1 MTNPAIA
8 SLAGPALVV
17 LAFCVVLLAA
27 ASAAAK
33 GVRDRRGAR
42 RRATAQKHRPTA
54 IALAGGLT
62 PSRELPTERGES
74 EELDRA
80 MIDILPLL
88 RGDDRTGLLRA
99 LEDRGVVDR
108 ARRETYSRRSLRRAG
123 AAETLGVCGTRRALP
138 ELGRLL
144 RDRDPEV
151 RVVAAR
157 ALGRLGGAGAVPFL
171 LASLEKPRPL
181 PLSIVT
187 MALMH
192 VGPAAI
198 DELREGLRSPSP
210 RAREAAAAILGQHGA
225 IGALD
230 ELIDALGDRD
240 ATVRARAASAV
251 GRIGSPRAV
260 DRLLEILGDGDELEV
275 RRAAVTALGA
285 IGSPRA
291 IDALGAQ
298 LEETDSTLSLNAA
311 GALGRIGEPGAR
323 VLRGRVDEP
332 GQTGGHAREALADAA
347 RRAAPRVPVRARTGA
362 T

>member
-17 LAFCVVLLAA
+17 LAFCVVLLVA
-27 ASAAAK
+27 ASAVAK
-33 GVRDRRGAR
+33 SVRDRRDTR
-42 RRATAQKHRPTA
+42 RRVTAQKHRPTA

-62 PSRELPTERGES
+62 PSQELPTEHRES

-88 RGDDRTGLLRA
+88 RGEDRTGLLRA

-144 RDRDPEV
+144 RDRDADV

-210 RAREAAAAILGQHGA
+210 RAREAAAEILGQHGA
-225 IGALD
+225 MGALD
-230 ELIDALGDRD
+230 ELIEALGDRD
-240 ATVRARAASAV
+240 ATVRARAATAV

-260 DRLLEILGDGDELEV
+260 DRLLEILDGDELEV

-298 LEETDSTLSLNAA
+298 LEEADSTLSLNAA

-347 RRAAPRVPVRARTGA
+347 RRAAPRVPVRTRMGT